1 MFDVAIIGAGVIGG
15 MIARELSAYEL
26 NVCMI
31 ESENDVGRGSSSANS
46 AIVHAGFDAK
56 PGTFKARFNV
66 EGSAMMEQVCKEL
79 GVKYKR
85 NGSLVVGFG
94 PEDRETLETLLERGR
109 INGVEGLYTA
119 EKEELHKMEPGL
131 ADEADCALVAPTGAI
146 ICPYELTFAAVG
158 NAMDNG
164 AELLLNFK
172 VSAIGRQNAAK
183 SSYFV
188 VTAEDGRTVEA
199 KNVVNAAGVYSDVIA
214 RLAGDASFTVTP
226 RRGEYMVLDK
236 TSGNA
241 CSHTIFRTPTKM
253 GKGILIT
260 PTVDGN
266 LLLGPTSVN
275 ISDKSDVSVTAEGLD
290 KIISQV
296 KQEMPGVNTG
306 SVITSFCGLRAVGS
320 TGDFIINNPIPG
332 FFNAAAIESPGLTS
346 SPAIARYMAELIES
360 AGVKLKKK
368 ENYIRTRRAYHWFRE
383 LDTEGR
389 NKAIEKEPEYGHV
402 ICRCEKITEGEIL
415 NALRQNPKAR
425 DLDGIKMRTRAQM
438 GRCQGGF
445 CGPHIVRILAEALGV
460 PFTEITK
467 SGKGS
472 YINVG
477 KTKQ

>member
-1 MFDVAIIGAGVIGG
+1 MFEVAIIGAGVIGG

-26 NVCMI
+26 DICLLD
-31 ESENDVGRGSSSANS
+31 SENDVGRGASSANS

-66 EGSAMMEQVCKEL
+66 EGSGLMEKVCRDL

-94 PEDRETLETLLERGR
+94 PEDRKTLEELLERGIR
-109 INGVEGLYTA
+109 NGVKDLYIA

-131 ADEADCALVAPTGAI
+131 AKEAECALVAPTGAI
-146 ICPYELTFAAVG
+146 VCPYELTFAAVG

-164 AELLLNFK
+164 AELLLNYK
-172 VSAIGRQNAAK
+172 VAVIERMGSADK
-183 SSYFV
+183 SYFV
-188 VTAEDGRTVEA
+188 ITAEDGRTVEA

-214 RLAGDASFTVTP
+214 RLAGDDSFTITP

-236 TSGNA
+236 TSGDA

-266 LLLGPTSVN
+266 LLLGPTSVD

-290 KIISQV
+290 KIIAQV
-296 KQEMPGVNTG
+296 RQEMPGVNTG

-320 TGDFIINNPIPG
+320 TGDFIINNPLPG

-346 SPAIARYMAELIES
+346 SPAIGRYVASLIKRS
-360 AGVKLKKK
+360 GVRFVKKK
-368 ENYIRTRRAYHWFRE
+368 NYVRTRRAYHWFRE
-383 LDTEGR
+383 LDKEER

-402 ICRCEKITEGEIL
+402 ICRCEKISEGEIL

-445 CGPHIVRILAEALGV
+445 CGPHIVKIIAESLGV
-460 PFTEITK
+460 PFTDITK

-472 YINVG
+472 YINVK

>member
-31 ESENDVGRGSSSANS
+31 ESENDVGRGASSANS

-56 PGTFKARFNV
+56 PGTMKARFNV
-66 EGSAMMEQVCKEL
+66 EGSALMEQTCKEL

-85 NGSLVVGFG
+85 NGSIVAGFG
-94 PEDRETLETLLERGR
+94 PEDRKTLEELLERGR
-109 INGVEGLYTA
+109 KNGVEGLYIA
-119 EKEELHKMEPGL
+119 EKEELHRMEPGL
-131 ADEADCALVAPTGAI
+131 ADEAECALVAPTGAI
-146 ICPYELTFAAVG
+146 VCPYELTFAAVG

-164 AELLLNFK
+164 AELLLNYK
-172 VSAIGRQNAAK
+172 VTAIERRIDADEP
-183 SSYFV
+183 YFII
-188 VTAEDGRTVEA
+188 TAEDGRTVEA

-214 RLAGDASFTVTP
+214 RLAGDDSFTITP

-236 TSGNA
+236 TSGDA

-266 LLLGPTSVN
+266 LLLGPTS
-275 ISDKSDVSVTAEGLD
+275 IDIDDKSDVSVTSEGLD

-306 SVITSFCGLRAVGS
+306 TVITSFCGLRAVGS
-320 TGDFIINNPIPG
+320 TGDFIVNAPLPG

-346 SPAIARYMAELIES
+346 SPAIARYMAGLIEKS
-360 AGVKLKKK
+360 GVVLTRKKD
-368 ENYIRTRRAYHWFRE
+368 YIRTRRAYHWFRD
-383 LDTEGR
+383 LDLDER
-389 NKAIEKEPEYGHV
+389 NEAIAKEPEYGHV
-402 ICRCEKITEGEIL
+402 ICRCEKISEGEIL

-445 CGPHIVRILAEALGV
+445 CGPHIVKIIAETLGV
-460 PFTEITK
+460 SFTDVTK

-472 YINVG
+472 YINIK